1 MGSALTI
8 SREIPKPTI
17 QPGLINSTLHSVSL
31 SKIREL
37 HGAFKS
43 MCDSFAMSFTEFQ
56 HIFNATEDTF
66 RQFDTDANNIIDSF
80 ELFTGLIL
88 FADARTEDKLR
99 CKL

>member
-1 MGSALTI
+1 
-8 SREIPKPTI
+8 
-17 QPGLINSTLHSVSL
+17 
-31 SKIREL
+31 
-37 HGAFKS
+37 
-43 MCDSFAMSFTEFQ
+43 MSFTEFQ